1 VQYAANAVREMGRDN
16 MARHAIGVDFG
27 GTKVL
32 AAVVDVES
40 GKVIGTGKKRT
51 SADDGPNELMKRI
64 FATCDAAMKDS
75 GVPIEDIA
83 GIGVGIAGQVDAERG
98 LLVGTANL
106 SRSVVDL
113 PMADRITE
121 RYGVPAQIRN
131 DVQIAAIGEYT
142 FGAGKDVND
151 FVCIFV
157 GTGIGGAI
165 VQHGTLVKGYSG
177 NAGELGHTTVDI
189 EGRVCGCGGR
199 GHLEAYAS
207 RTAITAALLGEL
219 RRGHKSILSKLLP
232 DVDPAAPGGTAI
244 RSGILGKAVNEKD
257 EVAVQ
262 IVTQAGTY
270 LGYGL
275 ASIVNFQNPQRI
287 ILGGGVIEAVDLL
300 FETAE
305 QVTRREAF
313 PNAGKEVEIVRA
325 ALGDNSGVVGAAVIA
340 AGG

>member
-1 VQYAANAVREMGRDN
+1 

-32 AAVVDVES
+32 AAVIDVES
-40 GKVIGTGKKRT
+40 GEVIGTGKKKT
-51 SADDGPNELMKRI
+51 SAKDGPDELMKRI
-64 FATCDAAMKDS
+64 FATCDDAMDDANISIKE
-75 GVPIEDIA
+75 IE

-113 PMADRITE
+113 PMAERILE
-121 RYGVPAQIRN
+121 KYGVPAQIRN
-131 DVQIAAIGEYT
+131 DVQIAAVGELT
-142 FGAGKDVND
+142 FGAGKGIDN

-165 VQHGTLVKGYSG
+165 IQH
-177 NAGELGHTTVDI
+177 GELGHTTVDI
-189 EGRVCGCGGR
+189 EGRICGCGGR
-199 GHLEAYAS
+199 GHLESYAS
-207 RTAITAALLGEL
+207 RTAITAAVLGEL
-219 RRGHKSILSKLLP
+219 RRGHPSILSDLLP
-232 DVDPAAPGGTAI
+232 KIDPANPGRAAI
-244 RSGILGKAVNEKD
+244 RSGILRKAVEAKD
-257 EVAVQ
+257 DVAVR
-262 IVTQAGTY
+262 IVTAAGVY

-287 ILGGGVIEAVDLL
+287 ILGGGVIESVDLL

-305 QVTRREAF
+305 TVARREAF
-313 PNAGKEVEIVRA
+313 PNAGKQVEIVRA

-340 AGG
+340 ATA

>member
-1 VQYAANAVREMGRDN
+1 
-16 MARHAIGVDFG
+16 VDFG

-32 AAVVDVES
+32 AAVVNVEN
-40 GKVIGTGKKRT
+40 GKVVGEGKKRT
-51 SADDGPNELMKRI
+51 SAGDSPDGLMKRI
-64 FATCDAAMKDS
+64 YATVDLALDDAKMTAKD
-75 GVPIEDIA
+75 IL

-113 PMADRITE
+113 PMAKKLND

-131 DVQIAAIGEYT
+131 DVQIAAIGEYS
-142 FGAGKDVND
+142 FGAGKGIGE
-151 FVCIFV
+151 FVCVFV

-165 VQHGTLVKGYSG
+165 VQDGKLVKGHSG

-219 RRGHKSILSKLLP
+219 RRGHKSVLSELLP
-232 DVDPAAPGGTAI
+232 DIDPAAPGGTAI
-244 RSGILGKAVNEKD
+244 KSGVLAKAVKSKD
-257 EVAVQ
+257 DVAVQ
-262 IVTQAGTY
+262 IVTSAGTY

-305 QVTRREAF
+305 TVTRREAF

-325 ALGDNSGVVGAAVIA
+325 ALGDYSGVVGAAVIA
-340 AGG
+340 AGA

>member
-1 VQYAANAVREMGRDN
+1 
-16 MARHAIGVDFG
+16 MARLAIGVDFG

-40 GKVIGTGKKRT
+40 GKVLGTGKKKT
-51 SADDGPNELMKRI
+51 SAEDGPDELMKRI
-64 FATCDAAMKDS
+64 YATCDAAMKDA
-75 GVPIEDIA
+75 GVGIEEIA
-83 GIGVGIAGQVDAERG
+83 GIGVGIAGQVDTERG

-113 PMADRITE
+113 PMQKRLEDQ
-121 RYGVPAQIRN
+121 YGVPAAIRN
-131 DVQIAAIGEYT
+131 DVQIAAIGEYS
-142 FGAGKDVND
+142 FGAGKGVDE
-151 FVCIFV
+151 FVCVFV

-165 VQHGTLVKGYSG
+165 VQHGTLVKGFTG

-189 EGRVCGCGGR
+189 EGRICGCGGR

-219 RRGHKSILSKLLP
+219 RRGHKSALSKLLP

-244 RSGILGKAVNEKD
+244 RSGILAKAVGQGD
-257 EVAVQ
+257 DVAVQ
-262 IVTQAGTY
+262 VITSAGTY

-275 ASIVNFQNPQRI
+275 ASVVNFQNPQRI

-305 QVTRREAF
+305 AVTRRESF
-313 PNAGKEVEIVRA
+313 PNAGKSVEIVRA

>member
-1 VQYAANAVREMGRDN
+1 
-16 MARHAIGVDFG
+16 MARYAIGVDFG

-32 AAVVDVES
+32 AAVVDLQS
-40 GKVIGTGKKRT
+40 GKVVGTGKKRT
-51 SADDGPNELMKRI
+51 SADDGPDQLMKRI
-64 FATCDAAMKDS
+64 YATCDAALKDAGMS
-75 GVPIEDIA
+75 IEDIT

-98 LLVGTANL
+98 LLIGTANL

-113 PMADRITE
+113 PMADRLIE

-131 DVQIAAIGEYT
+131 DVQIAAVGELS
-142 FGAGKDVND
+142 FGAGKDIND

-165 VQHGTLVKGYSG
+165 IQHGELVKGHTG

-219 RRGHKSILSKLLP
+219 RRGHESVLSELLP

-244 RSGILGKAVNEKD
+244 RSGILSKAVQAKD
-257 EVAVQ
+257 DVAVQ
-262 IVTQAGTY
+262 IVTSAGTY

-275 ASIVNFQNPQRI
+275 ASIINFQNPQRI

-305 QVTRREAF
+305 RVARREAF
-313 PNAGKEVEIVRA
+313 PYAGEHVEIVRA
-325 ALGDNSGVVGAAVIA
+325 ALGDNSGVIGAAVIA
-340 AGG
+340 AS

>member
-1 VQYAANAVREMGRDN
+1 MTRYAV
-16 MARHAIGVDFG
+16 GVDFG

-32 AAVVDVES
+32 ASVVNVDN
-40 GKVIGTGKKRT
+40 GKVIGEGKKKT
-51 SADDGPNELMKRI
+51 SAGDSPDDLMKRI
-64 FATCDAAMKDS
+64 YATIDLALDDAKKSAGDM
-75 GVPIEDIA
+75 V

-113 PMADRITE
+113 PMARQITE

-131 DVQIAAIGEYT
+131 DVQIAAIGEYS
-142 FGAGKDVND
+142 FGAGKGIGD
-151 FVCIFV
+151 FVCVFV

-165 VQHGTLVKGYSG
+165 VQDGKLVKGYSG

-219 RRGHKSILSKLLP
+219 RRGHTSVLSELLP

-244 RSGILGKAVNEKD
+244 KSGVIAKAVNAKD
-257 EVAVQ
+257 DVAVQ
-262 IVTQAGTY
+262 IVTSAGTY

-305 QVTRREAF
+305 TVTRREAF

-325 ALGDNSGVVGAAVIA
+325 ALGDYSGVVGAAVIA
-340 AGG
+340 AGA